1 MDKIKIRY
9 CDYEEICR
17 RFDWMEIEDC
27 DFYAP
32 SIEELKTILF
42 PNIRENNYLLFLL
55 WIEET
60 GIKTEENKKARA
72 EIRKFIYTILEFVG
86 EEEEGEDFC
95 LVSFSDALPRIIFD
109 EKTLENNLAIFREL
123 TPDGTYAP
131 GIGVINSRI
140 LKNIKKY
147 SLYLLHIIET
157 GIETEKNKDARKYI
171 RQILERHVDIL

>member
-60 GIKTEENKKARA
+60 GIKQESKSRNSKVY
-72 EIRKFIYTILEFVG
+72 IYNF
-86 EEEEGEDFC
+86 
-95 LVSFSDALPRIIFD
+95 RICRRRGRRGRF
-109 EKTLENNLAIFREL
+109 LFGFLFRCF
-123 TPDGTYAP
+123 A
-131 GIGVINSRI
+131 
-140 LKNIKKY
+140 KNY
-147 SLYLLHIIET
+147 F
-157 GIETEKNKDARKYI
+157 R
-171 RQILERHVDIL
+171 